1 MKYERSYRLVHLFG
15 LAILATN
22 RGTVYIDSNDQYREQ
37 GLGFEYLQYVE
48 SSTIILSLCI
58 LLLCISLKARLLVLL
73 IVVLLKVWLKMPNL
87 QEMKK
92 MFLKS
97 IRTFKSIPLLV
108 TLLNAH
114 LNIFFFNKCD
124 KSRVKL
130 SIDALQIFGP
140 IVLLVCF
147 VIIFNSLS
155 RIRGEFFDMSP
166 FIMVVCTMS
175 RKSVT
180 QTKFCCRPPRK
191 KKKSRGRE
199 NSKNQM
205 QSEQPF
211 FFPSVVCTQYT
222 QFHAVVPVVLY
233 HI

>member
-1 MKYERSYRLVHLFG
+1 
-15 LAILATN
+15 
-22 RGTVYIDSNDQYREQ
+22 
-37 GLGFEYLQYVE
+37 
-48 SSTIILSLCI
+48 
-58 LLLCISLKARLLVLL
+58 
-73 IVVLLKVWLKMPNL
+73 
-87 QEMKK
+87 MKK
-92 MFLKS
+92 MF
-97 IRTFKSIPLLV
+97 RTFKSIPLLV

-114 LNIFFFNKCD
+114 LHIFFFNKCD

-180 QTKFCCRPPRK
+180 QTKFCRRQERR
-191 KKKSRGRE
+191 KKSRGRE

-205 QSEQPF
+205 QSQQPIF
-211 FFPSVVCTQYT
+211 FSSSTQL
-222 QFHAVVPVVLY
+222 HAVVVPVVLY